1 MQKASIQF
9 DMTGLQESIVDAVKQ
24 AVGTAFSQMNL
35 AKTDSYPEFM
45 NKGEAAKFL
54 GVSRNTLEKWIIDEG
69 LPVSVIGG
77 TYRFTKADLLA
88 FMASHKVKK
97 TGCQAR

>member
-1 MQKASIQF
+1 MQNASIQF
-9 DMTGLQESIVDAVKQ
+9 NMTGLQESIVDAVKQ
-24 AVGTAFSQMNL
+24 AAGTAFSQMNL

-54 GVSRNTLEKWIIDEG
+54 GVSRNTLEKWIVDEG

-77 TYRFTKADLLA
+77 TYRFSKADLLA
-88 FMASHKVKK
+88 FMASKK
-97 TGCQAR
+97 ISAK

>member
-9 DMTGLQESIVDAVKQ
+9 DMTELQESIVDAVKQ

-97 TGCQAR
+97 TGC

>member
-1 MQKASIQF
+1 MQNASIQL
-9 DMTGLQESIVDAVKQ
+9 DMTAVQDAIIKSVEKSVTV
-24 AVGTAFSQMNL
+24 ALNKIIKDKDGGNPYL
-35 AKTDSYPEFM
+35 

-77 TYRFTKADLLA
+77 TYRFSKADLLA
-88 FMASHKVKK
+88 FMASKK
-97 TGCQAR
+97 ISAK